1 MKEYKIAKF
10 WAIFIYITAP
20 FLFGLFIWVLL
31 LPFIE
36 GDFEIGKFLILTPV
50 SLAMLTLIV
59 VGVLDTIY
67 GKIIVDNDS
76 ISLKSTFIN
85 RTLKFDEIKGYRVDN
100 NSLIVLPNSKKK
112 KRLNISLYIGESD
125 ELIDWMGG
133 KFNILS

>member
-36 GDFEIGKFLILTPV
+36 GDFEIEKFLMLTPV

>member
-36 GDFEIGKFLILTPV
+36 GDFEIEKFLMLTPV

-76 ISLKSTFIN
+76 ISLKSPFIN